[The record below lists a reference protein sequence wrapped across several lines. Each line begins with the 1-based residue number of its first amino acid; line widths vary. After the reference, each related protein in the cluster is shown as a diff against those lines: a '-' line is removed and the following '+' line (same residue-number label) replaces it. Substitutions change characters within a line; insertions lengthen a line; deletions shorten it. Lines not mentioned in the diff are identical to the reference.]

1 MMMSA
6 IEMYTMW
13 CEYCMDC
20 EWEGETP
27 LSYSAWLDMMQNM
40 E

>member
-1 MMMSA
+1 MMNAM
-6 IEMYTMW
+6 EMYTLW

-27 LSYSAWLDMMQNM
+27 LSYPVWLNM

>member
-1 MMMSA
+1 MNA
-6 IEMYTMW
+6 LELYTMYS
-13 CEYCMDC
+13 EYCMDC

-27 LSYSAWLDMMQNM
+27 LSYPAWLAMWQDM